1 MIRLAAIALCAVC
14 AAAVALAVFDGGDG
28 DATGRPAAAVAGPP
42 DAVVRDCGDR
52 ITGTFTEVDSGSR
65 RPYRF
70 RVRPRHD
77 TRIGPVAFAGM
88 KDAGRPATWAL
99 YVREKQW
106 LKSIA
111 MVRPSARVTLEVPA
125 EQRAWMHLEYGG
137 DRAVTLAAC
146 RSILTPFSGG
156 FTIDYARAPRQGRC
170 AELIV
175 WVDGAARA
183 RRKRLFAPPAEA
195 CAY

>member
-1 MIRLAAIALCAVC
+1 MVRLVAIALCAVC
-14 AAAVALAVFDGGDG
+14 SAAVALAVSDRGDG
-28 DATGRPAAAVAGPP
+28 DATGRAAAAVAGPP
-42 DAVVRDCGDR
+42 DAVVRDCRDR
-52 ITGTFTEVDSGSR
+52 ITGAFTEAGGVR

-88 KDAGRPATWAL
+88 REAGRPAEWDY
-99 YVREKQW
+99 YVREDQW

-111 MVRPSARVTLEVPA
+111 MVRRGERVTLEVPA

-146 RSILTPFSGG
+146 RNRLTPWSGG

-175 WVDGAARA
+175 WVDGEPAP
-183 RRKRLFAPPAEA
+183 RRKRLFVPAGP
-195 CAY
+195 CT